1 MKKLLLT
8 SLFCLYILTV
18 SAQCNIN
25 PFIQQNYELDAQI
38 LALREI
44 SNVNDPDYNS
54 VFVPQNRVD
63 FHLEKLSAL
72 YENPNN
78 VIEVDSIYNE
88 FQFHANPNYGYTQ
101 PAAYKRLSFR
111 VNTNVSWVQALK
123 DTGVSGITELD
134 DLITLYQF
142 STINFLDL
150 NSSGNTW
157 FTLTTDYDFLNIRA
171 LLDDFAAIQDVSLTE
186 AAVDPNADPLGLN
199 YSGIPYNLTQ
209 PVIYPPGSF
218 VQGPVAVCDIIYDVV
233 NDRYQFYLGAG
244 DCFNGCTINRTWY
257 ATISND
263 CSEVNF
269 STTLSTENFALTD
282 IAIYPNPTSDKLNIQ
297 GIANLQRVEIYSI
310 LGKEIQIAS
319 NNTTIDVSNLQ
330 TGVYFLKIT
339 DDQNRS
345 VVKKFVKE

>member
-1 MKKLLLT
+1 M
-8 SLFCLYILTV
+8 
-18 SAQCNIN
+18 
-25 PFIQQNYELDAQI
+25 
-38 LALREI
+38 
-44 SNVNDPDYNS
+44 
-54 VFVPQNRVD
+54 PQNRVD

-72 YENPNN
+72 YENPNS
-78 VIEVDSIYNE
+78 VIEIDSIYNE
-88 FQFHANPNYGYTQ
+88 FQFHVNPNYGYSE

-142 STINFLDL
+142 STIDFLDL
-150 NSSGNTW
+150 NSSENTW
-157 FTLTTDYDFLNIRA
+157 FTLTTDYDFINIRA

-199 YSGIPYNLTQ
+199 YSGIPYNLSQ
-209 PVIYPPGSF
+209 PVIFPPGSF
-218 VQGPVAVCDIIYDVV
+218 VQGPTAVCDIIYDVA
-233 NDRYQFYLGAG
+233 NNRYQFYLGAG
-244 DCFNGCTINRTWY
+244 DCFKGCTINRTWY

-282 IAIYPNPTSDKLNIQ
+282 VAIYPNPVSVQLNIQ
-297 GIANLQRVEIYSI
+297 GIKNLQSVKIYSL
-310 LGKEIQIAS
+310 LGREIQIPS
-319 NNTTIDVSNLQ
+319 NETFVNVSTLQ
-330 TGVYFLKIT
+330 SGVYLLKLI

-345 VVKKFVKE
+345 VIKKFIKQ